1 MRPIRWTSRWS
12 PIRWNSL
19 RWTLSALSLA
29 VLVCGGGILAGRL
42 RAQQPAPAV
51 PAHPSP
57 YYVINFVDSVPNYR
71 EAAVAALK
79 QYVADM
85 RKEPGNQSAE
95 ALVQLNRPN
104 HFFLYEV
111 WQNDEA
117 FQKHEASATTLE
129 FRNKIQPMLG
139 APFDERA
146 HFKLE

>member
-1 MRPIRWTSRWS
+1 MRPFRWTTRWSSIRWT
-12 PIRWNSL
+12 L
-19 RWTLSALSLA
+19 LSLSVT
-29 VLVCGGGILAGRL
+29 VLVVGGGILAAGL
-42 RAQQPAPAV
+42 RAQQPQPAV

-85 RKEPGNQSAE
+85 RKEPGNQTAE

-111 WQNDEA
+111 WDSDAA

-129 FRNKIQPMLG
+129 FRNKIAPMLG
-139 APFDERA
+139 APFDERP

>member
-1 MRPIRWTSRWS
+1 MHRWSSIRWTV
-12 PIRWNSL
+12 L
-19 RWTLSALSLA
+19 TLSLA
-29 VLVCGGGILAGRL
+29 ALVLGGGILAGRL
-42 RAQQPAPAV
+42 RAQQPAVQV

-57 YYVINFVDSVPNYR
+57 YYVINFVDSVPNFR
-71 EAAVAALK
+71 EAAVSTLK

-111 WQNDEA
+111 WESDEA
-117 FQKHEASATTLE
+117 FQKHEASATTLQ